1 MKRSSSAT
9 TAVARSSSPENETTL
24 AVLVRQLALERF
36 YVLLVGFDAVLERL
50 QALEHSRVVAL
61 VAGAHAFLLGEL
73 LLRLGEI
80 GFLAG
85 ELLLEDLAL
94 LALGVRPIGRR
105 FSREAVLSL
114 LGRRRH
120 VDLGRDELALAAGG
134 FTRIVRVART
144 PRSVDALVDLA
155 ALLRRGRERSQ
166 CEHAENQQPKYH
178 GGAIYRKRRGGH
190 MPAPSSTCE
199 AQNRLRGVVHLE
211 FDRMGRHAET

>member
-36 YVLLVGFDAVLERL
+36 YVLLVGFDAVLEGL

-61 VAGAHAFLLGEL
+61 VAAAHAFLLREL

-105 FSREAVLSL
+105 FSRETVLSL
-114 LGRRRH
+114 LGRRRD
-120 VDLGRDELALAAGG
+120 VDLGRDQLALAAGG
-134 FTRIVRVART
+134 FARIVGVARA

-155 ALLRRGRERSQ
+155 ALLRRGRGRSQ
-166 CEHAENQQPKYH
+166 CEHAQNQQPKCH

-190 MPAPSSTCE
+190 MPAPLQRAKRKTAYE
-199 AQNRLRGVVHLE
+199 A
-211 FDRMGRHAET
+211 